1 MKPGSG
7 RLALALS
14 VPLLVIPLA
23 LLTWLATRSLDQQES
38 GMRARLRESLF
49 LEVSQT
55 NGRIHEWLSGI
66 PSRLAASA
74 PRSGTLVQPTHR
86 ELAQWEESD
95 ALVGIPFL
103 INPSGAIDY
112 PAKETKLFYW
122 RYLNVFGNVEPI
134 PVYKSIAQEYETSI
148 VSMQQKKIEP
158 SISES
163 VRAIPELRLSDFAD
177 TDYRD
182 ESAEAESTTEEAGA
196 REARIPTEPIQRAEK
211 AERAPAARSKVA
223 QSLFETDTEVQ
234 KHVYEKAAEEGKE
247 TLTRNVNPVIDVLNT
262 RETLPARS
270 VYIETDS
277 YFRDLVASADSGLL
291 PRIFDNE
298 FVLLYWEKRGD
309 WIVGCELDMETVKES
324 IMPLAGNP
332 ADSVRF
338 LAVLDHTGT
347 PIISLDKVKEE
358 EWRRPLLA
366 SEISTLLPYWE
377 TAVILTDPS
386 AFENRVR
393 ASRYALGALVITLVL
408 AISGSVLFLLRY
420 SSNRLLEARQ
430 RVNFV
435 TTVTHELKTPL
446 TSIRMYS
453 EMLAEGADADPR
465 KRQKYLDRIVGE
477 CARLTSLINDVLDV
491 AKLERKKAKATIETF
506 DVTGLARDT
515 LDMNADRLKKEGFA
529 LGFSAEAR
537 SLWVSADR
545 EAVIRILD
553 NLLSNAE
560 KYSAGVRNIH
570 ITVGS
575 DRRKRAAFI
584 SVSDRGIGIPIAH
597 RKRIFKEFY
606 RVDTRL
612 TAEKSGTGLGL
623 AIARSLAR
631 CSGGD
636 LRYAPRESAD
646 YTKGSV
652 FTLRLPLVE
661 ES

>member
-7 RLALALS
+7 RFALALS
-14 VPLLVIPLA
+14 IPLLVIPLA

-55 NGRIHEWLSGI
+55 NGRIHEWLSEL
-66 PSRLAASA
+66 PSRLAVST
-74 PRSGTLVQPTHR
+74 PRSGTREVPTHR
-86 ELAQWEESD
+86 ELAQWKEEN
-95 ALVGIPFL
+95 ALVGIAYL
-103 INPSGAIDY
+103 IDPSGAIEY
-112 PAKETKLFYW
+112 PDKETKLFYW

-134 PVYKSIAQEYETSI
+134 PVYKSIAQEYESSI
-148 VSMQQKKIEP
+148 IGLQQQKAEP
-158 SISES
+158 SLSES
-163 VRAIPELRLSDFAD
+163 AGAIAELSLSDFAD
-177 TDYRD
+177 TADKV
-182 ESAEAESTTEEAGA
+182 EAEPSGA
-196 REARIPTEPIQRAEK
+196 VSATP
-211 AERAPAARSKVA
+211 AERTPAARSKVA

-234 KHVYEKAAEEGKE
+234 KRVYEKAAEEGKE
-247 TLTRNVNPVIDVLNT
+247 TLTRNVNPVIDTLNT

-277 YFRDLVASADSGLL
+277 YFRDLVADAASGLL

-309 WIVGCELDMETVKES
+309 WILGCELDMETVKES
-324 IMPLAGNP
+324 IVSLAGSP
-332 ADSVRF
+332 ADRIRF
-338 LAVLDHTGT
+338 MAVLDHSGA
-347 PIISLDKVKEE
+347 PLVSLDGVKIED
-358 EWRRPLLA
+358 WRRPLLA
-366 SEISTLLPYWE
+366 GEISTFLPYWE

-408 AISGSVLFLLRY
+408 AISGSVMFLLRY

-453 EMLAEGADADPR
+453 EMLAEGADADPK
-465 KRQKYLDRIVGE
+465 KRQKYLDRIVSESG
-477 CARLTSLINDVLDV
+477 RLTSLINDVLDV
-491 AKLERKKAKATIETF
+491 AKLERTKAKGNIETF
-506 DVTGLARDT
+506 DVTVLARDT
-515 LDMNADRLKKEGFA
+515 LDMNADRLRNAGFT
-529 LGFSAEAR
+529 LEFSSEAR
-537 SLWVSADR
+537 SIPVSADR

-560 KYSAGVRNIH
+560 KYSDSIRDIH
-570 ITVGS
+570 ITVGT
-575 DRRKRAAFI
+575 DHRKRHACV
-584 SVSDRGIGIPIAH
+584 SVSDRGIGIPLSH

-612 TAEKSGTGLGL
+612 TAGKGGTGLGL

-631 CSGGD
+631 CSGGE
-636 LRYAPRESAD
+636 LSYAPRDNAD
-646 YTKGSV
+646 YTKGSI
-652 FTLRLPLVE
+652 FTITLPLAE
-661 ES
+661 DI